1 MEFTKLIMFRCQVFF
16 VGVLF
21 LVFACSERPVDLVE
35 VEPTDDASNGNTLF
49 YWFGEEYMVTQRNT
63 IQLDKE
69 ITVTGGKAKI
79 QAATYSTSASHI
91 YIYDADCVRV
101 GTFEVKPS
109 NYGYRET
116 EMIFDDSTK
125 KEVSISFMNLYS
137 WWNGATLKSLHFYS
151 GNGPV
156 TDSVWLPVPKE
167 EEVEEEESQVFDELG
182 YNWTGSRWLSSEKM
196 VLNLKESV
204 LPLNASVRIKSHSIP
219 TSKIL
224 IYAFTEDHVKIGEYQ
239 GDVKEFSTI
248 DLPFQPA
255 NANDNQMDT
264 LQKVSYLECYSF
276 GAKAKMRAAF
286 FFYANLD
293 EDEYV
298 DEDEDIDEDVDYSE
312 DRCF

>member
-1 MEFTKLIMFRCQVFF
+1 MELIKFVMLRFQLFF
-16 VGVLF
+16 VGILF

-35 VEPTDDASNGNTLF
+35 GEPGEDASNRNTLF
-49 YWFGEEYMVTQRNT
+49 YWYGEEYMGTQRNT
-63 IQLDKE
+63 IELDKE

-79 QAATYSTSASHI
+79 EAATYSTSASHI

-125 KEVSISFMNLYS
+125 TEVRIAFMNLYS

-151 GNGPV
+151 SKGPV
-156 TDSVWLPVPKE
+156 LDSVWLPVPKE
-167 EEVEEEESQVFDELG
+167 EEGEVEEFQMFDELG
-182 YNWTGSRWLSSEKM
+182 YTWTGSRWLGNEKM

-204 LPLNASVRIKSHSIP
+204 PTLNASVRIKSHGIP
-219 TSKIL
+219 TSKII
-224 IYAFTEDHVKIGEYQ
+224 IYAFTEDNVKIGEYR

-255 NANDNQMDT
+255 EANANQLDT

-276 GAKAKMRAAF
+276 GAKAKITGAF
-286 FFYANLD
+286 FAYFDLDEDDYID
-293 EDEYV
+293 EDEY
-298 DEDEDIDEDVDYSE
+298 IDEDVDYSE
-312 DRCF
+312 ERCF